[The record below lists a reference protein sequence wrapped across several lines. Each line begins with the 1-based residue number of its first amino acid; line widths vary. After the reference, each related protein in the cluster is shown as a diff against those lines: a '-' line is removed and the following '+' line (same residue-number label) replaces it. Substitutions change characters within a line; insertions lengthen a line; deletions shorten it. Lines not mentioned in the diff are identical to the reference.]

1 MIRPAVADDS
11 IGVWWTRSPRS
22 TRVST
27 MPARVTGRSLIAA
40 EDTTPRGRTNRD
52 LRLCATSDR
61 LDDVID
67 NLATTE
73 EDRQRS
79 AAVARALGDPKRLCV
94 LESLAGGEASV
105 GELAGRVACQVP
117 NMSQHLSV
125 LRSAGLVTARRDG
138 STVYY
143 RLSDPRILEATQLL
157 QSLAR

>member
-1 MIRPAVADDS
+1 
-11 IGVWWTRSPRS
+11 
-22 TRVST
+22 

-40 EDTTPRGRTNRD
+40 EDTTARGRANGD

>member
-1 MIRPAVADDS
+1 
-11 IGVWWTRSPRS
+11 
-22 TRVST
+22 

-40 EDTTPRGRTNRD
+40 EDTTTRGRANGD